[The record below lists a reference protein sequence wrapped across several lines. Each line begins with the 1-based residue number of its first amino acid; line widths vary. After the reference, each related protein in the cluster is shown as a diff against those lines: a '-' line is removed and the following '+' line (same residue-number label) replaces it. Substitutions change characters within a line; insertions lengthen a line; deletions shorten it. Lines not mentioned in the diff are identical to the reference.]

1 MLSSVCFLL
10 GLKKA
15 VLKRALGVLPGM
27 SPGTEEK
34 DCIYDGGMTT
44 FECYMEELGLVP
56 ASKSK
61 WYEVSSKVSLES
73 TLNHMERMFNIAEE
87 LKIL

>member
-15 VLKRALGVLPGM
+15 ALERGLRVLPGM

-44 FECYMEELGLVP
+44 LECYMKELGLVP

-61 WYEVSSKVSLES
+61 WYEVSSEVSLDS
-73 TLNHMERMFNIAEE
+73 TLFHMERMFNIAEE

>member
-1 MLSSVCFLL
+1 MLSTVCFLREL
-10 GLKKA
+10 RKAALVRGL
-15 VLKRALGVLPGM
+15 RVLPGM
-27 SPGTEEK
+27 SPGTEEE

-44 FECYMEELGLVP
+44 LEYCMEELGLVP

-61 WYEVSSKVSLES
+61 WYEVSSEVSLDS
-73 TLNHMERMFNIAEE
+73 TLNHMERMFIIAEE